1 MAFANPKPE
10 RLRALLSEV
19 RRVAVVGCSPQP
31 YRMSNQIASA
41 MQRRGF
47 DIVPVHPSGG
57 TILGMTAFAD
67 LSHVPD
73 DYGIDMVNVFRKPD
87 ATRCLV
93 REAKRL
99 NARAIWLQHGIESA
113 ECAAEAEELGLMC
126 VMNTCWAVAYTLVM

>member
-1 MAFANPKPE
+1 MAFENPKPE
-10 RLRALLSEV
+10 RLRALLKEV

-31 YRMSNQIASA
+31 YRMSNQITSA

-47 DIVPVHPSGG
+47 HIVPVHPAGG

-67 LSHVPD
+67 LSHVPN

-87 ATRCLV
+87 ATKCLV

-99 NARAIWLQHGIESA
+99 NARAIWLQHGIESP
-113 ECAAEAEELGLMC
+113 ECAEEAAQLGLVC
-126 VMNTCWAVAYTLVM
+126 VMNCCWAVTYTLLM